1 MKSPCK
7 RRLKSKNTEQ
17 SSPELA
23 RQYALRL
30 LAERDYSIARLKQK
44 LRDRKFA
51 ETDLEEAVSGLETE
65 NWINDRR
72 FAERF
77 AESALASGR
86 FYGFRLRMEML
97 RRGFSEA
104 VVTEVIDLMSDG
116 RNEDDEAGLALVR
129 HFPDF
134 SFATASDKEKRSV
147 LGFLQRRG
155 FRTSVVLRAMRAEV
169 L

>member
-1 MKSPCK
+1 M
-7 RRLKSKNTEQ
+7 KSKNTEQ

-30 LAERDYSIARLKQK
+30 LAARDYSIAQLKLK
-44 LRDRKFA
+44 LRDREFA
-51 ETDLEEAVSGLETE
+51 EVDLEEAVAGLERE

-72 FAERF
+72 YAERF

-86 FYGFRLRMEML
+86 FYGLRLRMEML
-97 RRGFSEA
+97 RRGFPETI
-104 VVTEVIDLMSDG
+104 VTEVIALVSEG
-116 RNEDDEAGLALVR
+116 RNEDDETCLALMR
-129 HFPDF
+129 RFPDF

-155 FRTSVVLRAMRAEV
+155 FRISVILRAMRAEE

>member
-1 MKSPCK
+1 MNSPCK

-17 SSPELA
+17 SSPKLA

-30 LAERDYSIARLKQK
+30 LSGRDYSIAQLKQK
-44 LRDRKFA
+44 LRARNFTEA
-51 ETDLEEAVSGLETE
+51 DLEEAVSGLEIE
-65 NWINDRR
+65 NWISDRR

-97 RRGFSEA
+97 RRGISET
-104 VVTEVIDLMSDG
+104 VVSEVIDFMSEG
-116 RNEDDEAGLALVR
+116 RTEDDEAALALVR

-134 SFATASDKEKRSV
+134 SFTAASDKDKRRV

-155 FRTSVVLRAMRAEV
+155 FHTSAILRAMRAEV

>member
-1 MKSPCK
+1 MNSPCK
-7 RRLKSKNTEQ
+7 RRLKSKNTEK
-17 SSPELA
+17 SSPVSA

-30 LAERDYSIARLKQK
+30 LSGRDYSIAQLKLK
-44 LRDRKFA
+44 LRARNFTEA
-51 ETDLEEAVSGLETE
+51 DLEEAVSGLERE

-77 AESALASGR
+77 AESALASRR

-97 RRGFSEA
+97 QRGIPEA
-104 VVTEVIDLMSDG
+104 VVTEVIDLMSEG
-116 RNEDDEAGLALVR
+116 RKEDDEAGLALVR
-129 HFPDF
+129 HFPAF
-134 SFATASDKEKRSV
+134 TFATASDKDKRRV

-155 FRTSVVLRAMRAEV
+155 FKTSAILRAMRAEV